1 MTIFQTGFSEDSNKT
16 ALNQIAPPIADMIG
30 WCPLHHLKLF
40 WKNVDFFLHFQT
52 PHPFLKDSA
61 CKAGI
66 RKKYF
71 NTKMSNHLHFWT
83 QTSPSFAHAHTYTSR
98 MHLVMVFSCHLFFF
112 LCDWTARVAPD
123 AHGATVVGRAEV
135 RGRGFEGLSHS
146 VSGDISSPSAAHVHA
161 E

>member
-40 WKNVDFFLHFQT
+40 LKNVDFFLHFQP

-83 QTSPSFAHAHTYTSR
+83 QTSLSFAHAHTYTSR
-98 MHLVMVFSCHLFFF
+98 MHLVMVFFLSPVFFSVW
-112 LCDWTARVAPD
+112 LNSPCCSWRTWSDSRRQGW
-123 AHGATVVGRAEV
+123 GAQEGVWGAFAQCV
-135 RGRGFEGLSHS
+135 RGHQ
-146 VSGDISSPSAAHVHA
+146 
-161 E
+161 